1 MEFRKIINNENF
13 KKVWGALKGE
23 ELVTSPMGFS
33 KDDPNIDLIRKKMY
47 LFSIKYPNKEV
58 LNTTFANKITTSFR
72 SISPFFDYMSNVLTT
87 DLNGESIL
95 K

>member
-1 MEFRKIINNENF
+1 
-13 KKVWGALKGE
+13 
-23 ELVTSPMGFS
+23 MGFS

-47 LFSIKYPNKEV
+47 LFSINFSNKEV
-58 LNTTFANKITTSFR
+58 LDSTFANKIVSSFR
-72 SISPFFDYMSNVLTT
+72 EIYPFFDYMSNVLTT